1 MTSQEVYS
9 RNMSEINI
17 SSDEMI
23 LAYGEVCLKLRLT
36 EHKLDVAN
44 EEIKRVQGQLDFYD
58 DKLWKES
65 VTPLDTD

>member
-1 MTSQEVYS
+1 
-9 RNMSEINI
+9 MSEINI

-23 LAYGEVCLKLRLT
+23 LAYGEVCLQRRLV
-36 EHKLDVAN
+36 EHQLDVAN
-44 EEIKRVQGQLDFYD
+44 AEIKRLKQELDFYD